1 MELEGVSDL
10 DSISHGVIKEPRRP
24 ADRGERGELVEIAPI
39 AGIRVMPVTRVRPI
53 EAELTAA
60 FDIEASARPGDDTY
74 SPGGQKAAGAE
85 EPEEE
90 FEELEA
96 AADEDF
102 GWVPEVRHTENRR
115 RGQVS
120 FFA

>member
-1 MELEGVSDL
+1 
-10 DSISHGVIKEPRRP
+10 
-24 ADRGERGELVEIAPI
+24 VEIAPI
-39 AGIRVMPVTRVRPI
+39 AGIRVMPVTRVRPV

-74 SPGGQKAAGAE
+74 SPQGQKGAGAE

-90 FEELEA
+90 LDELEA
-96 AADEDF
+96 IPDEDL
-102 GWVPEVRHTENRR
+102 GWEPDARHLVNPR